1 MDDYIREVLSKYP
14 YKTKRGIPFRLVRL
28 GESSWD
34 VFEYSEEVEYGV
46 VVDLLEKHDTF
57 DGYSG
62 HLQHSTNLGRSNN
75 RRRWYDNRS
84 LFDYRRG
91 L

>member
-1 MDDYIREVLSKYP
+1 MEDYIREVLSKYP

-57 DGYSG
+57 DGYFTELEASKYWG
-62 HLQHSTNLGRSNN
+62 NKDENV
-75 RRRWYDNRS
+75 
-84 LFDYRRG
+84 
-91 L
+91 